1 MFRCELRE
9 YLPATD
15 GCSVNATI
23 PAGTPAIKVAVKF
36 RPTEYPSRPK
46 ANKQRIK
53 RKVKRFDDPGGAGY
67 EIAKEVLACSS
78 CAQVY
83 EAQKAA
89 QSE

>member
-1 MFRCELRE
+1 MFRCELTE
-9 YLPATD
+9 YLPTAD
-15 GCSVNATI
+15 GCSSNVII

-67 EIAKEVLACSS
+67 EIAKEVLS
-78 CAQVY
+78 CAACADAY
-83 EAQKAA
+83 AAQQAA